1 MRILGSGKIDDF
13 QKIVLSDKVV
23 KALNVKPGDSILFYR
38 GSGSRQV
45 QMQKAEGAFLT
56 TEVDSDGFR
65 PDRNLRIA
73 RTFMMAAMVLTVV
86 VLFLSTMMSKR
97 GDSLEFDQDLI
108 AVIVPSILLIVAIM
122 FAMIYVNRMT
132 FEKGAEGIVSLGGP
146 FSKNRM
152 IGVSKVSSDGHIA
165 TTNAYCYPLFGVL
178 PASVSAEVVY
188 SDGTTCTAPTLCVRD
203 NTTLAVYRIR
213 VPDGDLSSGTLRVII
228 RYNYSDKSIVSEA
241 VYTLSTGPRGG
252 IRIDGEDISA
262 EIVFGKDFQRE
273 TFDESL
279 FDPLDEP
286 AY

>member
-73 RTFMMAAMVLTVV
+73 RTFMIAAIVLTAI
-86 VLFLSTMMSKR
+86 VLFLSTMMFRR
-97 GDSLEFDQDLI
+97 GESLEFDQDLI
-108 AVIVPSILLIVAIM
+108 AIIVPCILLIVAIL
-122 FAMIYVNRMT
+122 FAMMYIGRMT
-132 FEKGAEGIVSLGGP
+132 FEKGTEGIVSLGGP

-152 IGVSKVSSDGHIA
+152 IGVSRISSDGHVA

-178 PASVSAEVVY
+178 PASVDAEITY
-188 SDGTTCTAPTLCVRD
+188 SDGTSRAAPTLCTRD
-203 NTTLAVYRIR
+203 NTTLSVYRIR
-213 VPDGDLSSGTLRVII
+213 VPDGDLSSGTLRVTL

-241 VYTLSTGPRGG
+241 VYALSSGPKGG

>member
-97 GDSLEFDQDLI
+97 GDSLEFD
-108 AVIVPSILLIVAIM
+108 
-122 FAMIYVNRMT
+122 
-132 FEKGAEGIVSLGGP
+132 
-146 FSKNRM
+146 
-152 IGVSKVSSDGHIA
+152 
-165 TTNAYCYPLFGVL
+165 
-178 PASVSAEVVY
+178 
-188 SDGTTCTAPTLCVRD
+188 
-203 NTTLAVYRIR
+203 
-213 VPDGDLSSGTLRVII
+213 
-228 RYNYSDKSIVSEA
+228 
-241 VYTLSTGPRGG
+241 
-252 IRIDGEDISA
+252 
-262 EIVFGKDFQRE
+262 
-273 TFDESL
+273 
-279 FDPLDEP
+279 
-286 AY
+286 